1 MMTNEEL
8 ILKAKEAIVDV
19 DETKAI
25 DLIYEAKKADVD
37 LLELLLS
44 GFGAG
49 NDEIGE
55 RFDNGTLSL
64 PELIYEAEVMK
75 THSY

>member
-1 MMTNEEL
+1 MDKQETFR
-8 ILKAKEAIVDV
+8 KAKEAIVDA
-19 DETKAI
+19 DETKAFRII
-25 DLIYEAKKADVD
+25 DEARAEGMD

-55 RFDNGTLSL
+55 RFDKGSTVPAGTDLRGRGQ
-64 PELIYEAEVMK
+64 
-75 THSY
+75 